1 MNTIGGHR
9 VLVIDIEEA
18 FCTAVADFL
27 RFHGYEAYHAT
38 SVTQAVDI
46 LEIQNPDLL
55 VLDAQVP
62 AVDDPADVR
71 ALMSDPHWA
80 RTPQIILSARPT
92 RPQWAD
98 EASALLGKPFTI
110 DELLNAVNGA
120 LAPAA

>member
-1 MNTIGGHR
+1 MNTFGHHR

-46 LEIQNPDLL
+46 LEVRHPDLL

-62 AVDDPADVR
+62 AVDDPAHVQ
-71 ALMSDPHWA
+71 ALMSDPQWV

-92 RPQWAD
+92 KPQWAD
-98 EASALLGKPFTI
+98 ASSALLGKPFTI